1 MNNSVIHIER
11 LGKTYRRGEFSRQS
25 VRALNDV
32 TLEVKRG
39 EIVAILGLNGAGK
52 STLVKILLGLVRA
65 TEGRA
70 ALFGE
75 SVDGSSWKGR
85 VGYLP
90 EMFRVPQDQ
99 SAAAILR
106 FLGALS
112 GLKGNRL
119 RERVELCL
127 KIVGLS
133 NVSSRK
139 TKTYSKGM
147 IVRLGIAQAILSE
160 PELLFLDEPTEGL
173 DPVGK
178 VDIRNLL
185 LKLSQQGITV
195 VMNSHLL
202 SEVEYVAHRVVILHR
217 GRVRCEGKLSD
228 LMPGYSRFVVELP
241 VQHDLLPRWGPVFSG
256 TTARY
261 EVETPHQLQ
270 ELLSYLKSKGI
281 EPTSVRPERSSLED
295 VFLKYI
301 SDEQCS

>member
-1 MNNSVIHIER
+1 MNDSVIHIER
-11 LGKTYRRGEFSRQS
+11 LGKTYQQGGFSHQRI
-25 VRALNDV
+25 RALHDV

-75 SVDGSSWKGR
+75 PVNGNTWKDR

-90 EMFRVPQDQ
+90 EVFRVPQDQ
-99 SAAAILR
+99 SATAILC
-106 FLGALS
+106 FLGAIS
-112 GLKGNRL
+112 GLNGSRL
-119 RERVELCL
+119 RERVEECL
-127 KIVGLS
+127 EIVGLS

-139 TKTYSKGM
+139 AKTYSKGM
-147 IVRLGIAQAILSE
+147 ILRLGIAQAILSE
-160 PELLFLDEPTEGL
+160 PELVFLDEPTEGL

-185 LKLSQQGITV
+185 MNLSQRGITV

-202 SEVEYVAHRVVILHR
+202 SEVEYVAHRVAILHR
-217 GRVRCEGKLSD
+217 GQVRREGKLSD
-228 LMPGYSRFVVELP
+228 LLPDSSRFVVELS
-241 VQHDLLPRWGPVFSG
+241 VQLDLPPRWKPVTVANS
-256 TTARY
+256 TRC
-261 EVETPHQLQ
+261 EVETVQQLQ
-270 ELLSYLKSKGI
+270 EFLGFLKSKGV
-281 EPTSVRPERSSLED
+281 EPASVRPERSTLEE

-301 SDEQCS
+301 SDTQ